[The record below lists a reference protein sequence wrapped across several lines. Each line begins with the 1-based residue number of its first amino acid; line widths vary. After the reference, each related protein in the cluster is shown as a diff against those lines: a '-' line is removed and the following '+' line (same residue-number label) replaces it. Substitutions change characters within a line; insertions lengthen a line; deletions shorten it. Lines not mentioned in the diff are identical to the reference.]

1 MLHLEMDLDGI
12 VDPVTPRAF
21 TPGDAMGGMQ
31 PHSDCVPSFRA
42 DLKTS
47 STELRKTK

>member
-31 PHSDCVPSFRA
+31 PHSDRVSGLT
-42 DLKTS
+42 LKQVVQS
-47 STELRKTK
+47 